1 MSQLRLFSIIGDPN
15 VRRNMT
21 GLNMA
26 SREVMKSAE
35 VIDCCKLTSLNTAL
49 AQVRQESTVLIVAAV
64 TEFILS
70 SGDCGSITSSID
82 PVLDAFRAKI
92 FEFCAFRPTLQVL
105 DLDHSTFHYCTMTE
119 FIR

>member
-35 VIDCCKLTSLNTAL
+35 VIDCSQLTSLNTAL

-64 TEFILS
+64 TEFILNN
-70 SGDCGSITSSID
+70 GDCGSITSSID

-92 FEFCAFRPTLQVL
+92 FEFCAFCPTLQVL
-105 DLDHSTFHYCTMTE
+105 DSIILL
-119 FIR
+119 FIIAP